1 MVVETLGVT
10 ELCRRIT
17 AALDD
22 AFPDQV
28 WVAGELQGLRAR
40 GGHVYFTLVEPGE
53 LGDGPAASIP
63 VALFR
68 GSRTGVEHVLRKA
81 GGLALA
87 DGLAVRIR
95 GEVILYPPRSQVQL
109 RMTAIDPGHTLGRMA
124 LDRDRLLRALAAE
137 GLVGRNAAVALSPV
151 PLRVALVTS
160 AGSAAAHDTLHELE
174 ASGLGFSVTLIDTRV
189 QGPEAVESLVAA
201 LATAAR
207 LDVDAVALVRG
218 GGSRTDLVAF
228 DAEAVARAVA
238 GCPRPVLTGI
248 GHEIDTSVAD
258 AVAHRAL
265 KTPTAVAGFLVQRVR
280 DHLDAVERAWARI
293 ARRADQQ
300 LAHDDRRL
308 VALATR
314 VGVGAGSH
322 LRRSED
328 RLAAAAATVATAPE
342 RALTG
347 AERAVANLEHR
358 VTALDPA
365 RVLARGW
372 SITRTAGGG
381 LVRSV
386 ADAPPGTALV
396 TTVADGAVRSVV
408 PADVPADVPEEE
420 AP

>member
-1 MVVETLGVT
+1 MAVETLGVT
-10 ELCRRIT
+10 ELCRRIST
-17 AALDD
+17 ALGD

-28 WVAGELQGLRAR
+28 WVAGELQGLRSR
-40 GGHVYFTLVEPGE
+40 GGHLYFTLVDPGE

-68 GSRTGVEHVLRKA
+68 GNRRAVEHVLDKA

-95 GEVILYPPRSQVQL
+95 GEVILYPPRSQVQV
-109 RMTAIDPGHTLGRMA
+109 RMTAIDPGHTLGRLA

-137 GLVGRNAAVALSPV
+137 GLVDRNARLPLEPV

-174 ASGLGFSVTLIDTRV
+174 VSGLGFAVTLVDTRV
-189 QGPEAVESLVAA
+189 QGPDAVDSVVAA
-201 LATAAR
+201 LAHAAR

-238 GCPRPVLTGI
+238 ACPRPVLTGI

-258 AVAHRAL
+258 AVAHTAL
-265 KTPTAVAGFLVQRVR
+265 TTPTAVAGFLVQRAR
-280 DHLDAVERAWARI
+280 RHLDALERAWARV
-293 ARRADQQ
+293 ARRADQH

-314 VGVGAGSH
+314 AGAAAGGH
-322 LRRSED
+322 LRRADD
-328 RLAAAAATVATAPE
+328 RVGRAGAAVAAAPR
-342 RALTG
+342 RALAD
-347 AERAVANLEHR
+347 AERDVTGLEHR

-386 ADAPPGTALV
+386 ADAPPTTELV

-408 PADVPADVPEEE
+408 TEPPDDHPEEA